1 MTWEPDVENEL
12 IYDYEIG
19 LSSTKDSLVP
29 DLVPFRSTKHHQHFR
44 LNNPDLT
51 EGTLFYVVI
60 KTTSKANVEGIQ
72 VNLHEIYHKN
82 SYNMDNFTLF

>member
-1 MTWEPDVENEL
+1 MTWEPDVEKEL

-19 LSSTKDSLVP
+19 LSSTKNSLVP
-29 DLVPFRSTKHHQHFR
+29 DLVPYRSTKHHQHFR

-51 EGTLFYVVI
+51 EGTMFYVAI

-72 VNLHEIYHKN
+72 VQAE
-82 SYNMDNFTLF
+82 

>member
-19 LSSTKDSLVP
+19 LSSTKNSLVP

-51 EGTLFYVVI
+51 EIKYFY
-60 KTTSKANVEGIQ
+60 NE
-72 VNLHEIYHKN
+72 
-82 SYNMDNFTLF
+82 SYFNFSYI

>member
-29 DLVPFRSTKHHQHFR
+29 DLVPYRSTKHHQHFR

-51 EGTLFYVVI
+51 EGGFNDFSNEFWNCSESARFIFVFVL
-60 KTTSKANVEGIQ
+60 
-72 VNLHEIYHKN
+72 
-82 SYNMDNFTLF
+82 

>member
-19 LSSTKDSLVP
+19 LSSTKNSLVP
-29 DLVPFRSTKHHQHFR
+29 DLVSFRSTKHHQHFH

-72 VNLHEIYHKN
+72 VHP
-82 SYNMDNFTLF
+82 

>member
-19 LSSTKDSLVP
+19 LSSTKNSLVP
-29 DLVPFRSTKHHQHFR
+29 DLVSFRSAKHQHFH
-44 LNNPDLT
+44 LNNTDLT

-72 VNLHEIYHKN
+72 VHP
-82 SYNMDNFTLF
+82 

>member
-19 LSSTKDSLVP
+19 LSSTKNSLVP
-29 DLVPFRSTKHHQHFR
+29 DLVSFRSTKHHQHFH
-44 LNNPDLT
+44 LNNSDLT

-72 VNLHEIYHKN
+72 VHP
-82 SYNMDNFTLF
+82 